1 MKEPEKFT
9 PDDAEIAELLQ
20 SVGARQEPSAHMMQ
34 EVEAAVRAEW
44 LSVVAG
50 QRRRRA
56 LVWGVAA
63 SLCAVAVGAAVSLQ
77 FVGEAEQP
85 FATLQRTEGDV
96 FVTSDDRHWIRME
109 AGQRISVG
117 DSIRSDGRA
126 ALRLDSGASLR
137 LDRATSAH
145 VKDDDRLVL
154 NVGALYIDS
163 GSPDRANSLTI
174 STYAGSVRHIGTQY
188 QIRTRDDG
196 IDVSV
201 REGRVLVDSQS
212 GRSFASAG
220 ELLTVSAQGGV
231 LHAKVSPTDQQW
243 RWAIDA
249 APAFVIENASL
260 TSFLDWVARE
270 SGRPL
275 VYESARAK
283 SVAADEILHG
293 SVEGLTLEVALSAV
307 LATTPFRLDEG
318 TPENIKIGFAATV
331 APDATHHS
339 VP

>member
-1 MKEPEKFT
+1 MKEHQKFT

-20 SVGARQEPSAHMMQ
+20 SVGARQEPSAYMMR

-50 QRRRRA
+50 RRRRRA
-56 LVWGVAA
+56 LVWGMAA
-63 SLCAVAVGAAVSLQ
+63 SVCAVSLGAAVTFK
-77 FVGEAEQP
+77 FVGDDGQP

-126 ALRLDSGASLR
+126 ALRLDSGSSLR

-145 VKDDDRLVL
+145 VKDDDRLIL

-174 STYAGSVRHIGTQY
+174 STYAGSVRHVGTQY
-188 QIRTRDDG
+188 QIRTRADG

-201 REGRVLVDSQS
+201 REGRVVVESQS
-212 GRSFASAG
+212 GRSVASAG

-231 LHAKVSPTDQQW
+231 LHAKVSPTDEQW
-243 RWAIDA
+243 RWASDA

-270 SGRPL
+270 TGRPL

-283 SVAADEILHG
+283 SIAANEVLHG
-293 SVEGLTLEVALSAV
+293 SVEGLTLDVALSAV
-307 LATTPFRLDEG
+307 LATSPLKIDE
-318 TPENIKIGFAATV
+318 TKPDILEVGFAAPV
-331 APDATHHS
+331 NPDATRAR